1 MAVLSVPL
9 ISASKNPR
17 FKQFELL
24 NIKHKNT
31 NVLLAFMTYWELLFL
46 IVFPKLIVEAICQY
60 LWLLILSHIE
70 QLTLNLNF
78 LKNDLC
84 FNLFCFQNINKYVA
98 TNQIIIIKS
107 LFLQYYIYLQQL
119 LSHTWL
125 FESMQHCLRAWNCSL
140 RTLRLCTDTIPDVS
154 LPVCLSLFWW
164 RDPLWQKWHT
174 VCLIPPSM
182 CSTWQLNKRC
192 FVAIIEF
199 WRFVV
204 ICVSGLRLRASVW
217 RRFSLRRHLWPIISL
232 VTPPSATN
240 TWLKTCSTVITT
252 RQPIT
257 PLTQPTAPW
266 HRTAPRSD
274 LHPATTQAQI
284 QFRQNRDWTVRSW
297 TRQRGS
303 ASWGPDWTP
312 RVVGVRDRRTLLL
325 DTVVRTTQIETLM
338 WKYICWIIWW
348 LLHI

>member
-1 MAVLSVPL
+1 MIVW
-9 ISASKNPR
+9 
-17 FKQFELL
+17 
-24 NIKHKNT
+24 KH
-31 NVLLAFMTYWELLFL
+31 A
-46 IVFPKLIVEAICQY
+46 A
-60 LWLLILSHIE
+60 
-70 QLTLNLNF
+70 
-78 LKNDLC
+78 
-84 FNLFCFQNINKYVA
+84 
-98 TNQIIIIKS
+98 
-107 LFLQYYIYLQQL
+107 
-119 LSHTWL
+119 L
-125 FESMQHCLRAWNCSL
+125 FESMELLTEDFKIVYWHYPRCF
-140 RTLRLCTDTIPDVS
+140 P
-154 LPVCLSLFWW
+154 PCLSVIVLME
-164 RDPLWQKWHT
+164 RPLVAEMT
-174 VCLIPPSM
+174 YCVFNSPSM

-274 LHPATTQAQI
+274 LHPATAQAQI